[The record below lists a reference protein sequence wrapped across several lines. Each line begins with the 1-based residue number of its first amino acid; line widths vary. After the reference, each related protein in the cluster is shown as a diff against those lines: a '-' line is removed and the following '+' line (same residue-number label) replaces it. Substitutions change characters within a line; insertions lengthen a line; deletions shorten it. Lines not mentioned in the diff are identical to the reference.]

1 MQLIIKQI
9 YQFLATKSQSFIL
22 TVGLSLVI
30 VIGMLDY
37 VTGSGLEID
46 FFYLLPL
53 AMVTWFVSTQAGVA
67 TAVLATLVWAL
78 ANKVISQISPF
89 GVGDLWN
96 TSIELAL
103 FLVFVGLLLM
113 LKREV
118 RKLDE
123 LASEDSL
130 TGVANRRSFN
140 RVAVAEMNRSR
151 RFGAPFSVVYIDI
164 DGFKRINDTQGH
176 NVGDTLLRKVATTI
190 REHIRDVD
198 TVARLG
204 GDEFVILFPETNADE
219 TKHIIERVQ
228 RHLAD
233 SVDNHSWP
241 VTFSIGVMTFSE
253 PPTSAEEMMGFA
265 DRVMYSVKKQGKNG
279 ISFASWP
286 DLE

>member
-1 MQLIIKQI
+1 MQLTIKQI
-9 YQFLATKSQSFIL
+9 YQFLATKSQGFIL

-30 VIGMLDY
+30 FIGILDY

-53 AMVTWFVSTQAGVA
+53 SMVTWFASTQAGIA

-78 ANKVISQISPF
+78 ANKVISRMSPF

-118 RKLDE
+118 RKLDD

-151 RFGAPFSVVYIDI
+151 RFGDPFSVVYIDI
-164 DGFKRINDTQGH
+164 DDFKRINDAQGH
-176 NVGDTLLRKVATTI
+176 NVGDTLLRKVAATI

-233 SVDNHSWP
+233 SVANHSWP
-241 VTFSIGVMTFSE
+241 ISFSMGVVTYSE
-253 PPTSAEEMMGFA
+253 PPASAEEMMGFA
-265 DRVMYSVKKQGKNG
+265 DKVIYSVKKQGKNG